1 MNYLISYDI
10 SDDRQRDRLAK
21 LLERRGC
28 SRVQKSVFLAP
39 NFKPEEIILLKS
51 AVLRLITKKTE
62 PNNSILCI
70 PIEKDLMTHAVWYG
84 NKSEWKKIQENTHSI
99 VM

>member
-28 SRVQKSVFLAP
+28 VRVQKSVFLAA
-39 NFKPEEIILLKS
+39 NFRTEEIILLKS
-51 AVLRLITKKTE
+51 AALRLMSKKID
-62 PNNSILCI
+62 PNNSVLCLS
-70 PIEKDLMTHAVWYG
+70 IEKNLMTNAVWYG
-84 NKSEWKKIQENTHSI
+84 DKAGWQKLQENTRSI
-99 VM
+99 VL